1 LGHLITPEIVSWM
14 DKAMEA
20 YWKGRI
26 YGILDKVGT
35 GIADETIFKLWNEL
49 LDDMYGEDNARKKEI
64 YDFALVDE
72 KVSEKAKEWLRTL
85 RDLVIIN
92 NHLL

>member
-1 LGHLITPEIVSWM
+1 
-14 DKAMEA
+14 
-20 YWKGRI
+20 
-26 YGILDKVGT
+26 
-35 GIADETIFKLWNEL
+35 
-49 LDDMYGEDNARKKEI
+49 MYGEDNARKKEI
-64 YDFALVDE
+64 YDLALADE

>member
-1 LGHLITPEIVSWM
+1 
-14 DKAMEA
+14 
-20 YWKGRI
+20 
-26 YGILDKVGT
+26 LDKVGT
-35 GIADETIFKLWNEL
+35 EIADETIFKLWNEL

-64 YDFALVDE
+64 YDLALADE